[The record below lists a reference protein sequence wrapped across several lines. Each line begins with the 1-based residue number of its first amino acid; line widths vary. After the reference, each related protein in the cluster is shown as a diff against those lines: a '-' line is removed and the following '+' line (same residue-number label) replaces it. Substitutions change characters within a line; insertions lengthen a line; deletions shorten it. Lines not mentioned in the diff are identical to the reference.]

1 MPENGGPEG
10 KKRTKMPILCSGR
23 RGLAPGREEI
33 GIGTITAETLI
44 VNVVFLQITAHAP
57 KI

>member
-1 MPENGGPEG
+1 MPENEG
-10 KKRTKMPILCSGR
+10 SRPQKRTKTSILCSGR
-23 RGLAPGREEI
+23 QGLAPGREEI